1 VYPYAV
7 CLRLSGIVAATACGP
22 PDVRVRG
29 KTPEIMPIVVGVA
42 FKPLGKITP
51 CDPGPLEL
59 APDDAV
65 VVGGEAGLEFGFVK
79 TPARAVPDEEAPAP
93 VRPVLRRALLED
105 WQRRERGERKQAEA
119 YKVCLEKIGGLDL
132 PMKLVEAEWA
142 FDGAQATF
150 HFTAEGRVD
159 FRALVR
165 EVAAVLHVRVQM
177 HQVGARDHARVFPGI
192 GPCGRP
198 TCCSTFLREFQPVSM
213 KMVKSQNL
221 ALNPAKFSGL
231 CGKLMCCLRYEQEG
245 DDLGR
250 PPMPQA
256 GMVVMTPMG
265 RAKVEEVNLIQQIVT
280 VQLESQRFVE
290 VRAKDI
296 GEVPGC
302 VDHTEG
308 GCTDCAGSG
317 ALTACEVP
325 TRDKPAGGTS
335 LPVF

>member
-1 VYPYAV
+1 
-7 CLRLSGIVAATACGP
+7 
-22 PDVRVRG
+22 
-29 KTPEIMPIVVGVA
+29 MPIVVGVA

-79 TPARAVPDEEAPAP
+79 TSARAVPDEEAPAP

-317 ALTACEVP
+317 ALSACEVP

-335 LPVF
+335 LPVL

>member
-1 VYPYAV
+1 MYPYAV